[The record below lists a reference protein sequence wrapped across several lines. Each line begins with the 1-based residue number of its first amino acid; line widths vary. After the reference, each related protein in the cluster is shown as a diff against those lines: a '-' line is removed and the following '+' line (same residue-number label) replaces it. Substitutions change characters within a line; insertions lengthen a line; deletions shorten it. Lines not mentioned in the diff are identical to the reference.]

1 MKHFPPTRRNRALW
15 SLGFYLALVTAQ
27 QDCPVTD
34 LSIIAHD
41 GESVGQ
47 ELVHNNVTL
56 YVTGKPSDKAVLYL
70 TDVYG
75 IQLLQNRLLADSF
88 GRAGYFVVAP
98 DLFNGTPSTLD
109 LNEMSRTQL
118 ESFLAAATP
127 EETDAL
133 IATGVDYLRNVQNIT
148 RIATTG
154 YCFGGRYAFRW
165 LSEEK
170 GLKVGFAA
178 HPSNLQDSEITA
190 ITGAVGVAAADAD
203 GMMPPE
209 RRSQIEALLLNT
221 TQPYTLSLYG
231 SVSHGFGVR
240 ANISDPRQKFGK
252 EQAFFQAVR
261 WFDTWL

>member
-1 MKHFPPTRRNRALW
+1 MLGYKLLPALLSIGLCLSAATTNR
-15 SLGFYLALVTAQ
+15 
-27 QDCPVTD
+27 DCPVTD
-34 LSIIAHD
+34 VSVIAHD
-41 GESVGQ
+41 GVSVGK
-47 ELVHNNVTL
+47 EVVHNNVTL
-56 YVTGKPSDKAVLYL
+56 YVTGKRSDKAVLYL

-109 LNEMSRTQL
+109 LNEMSPTQL
-118 ESFLAAATP
+118 SSFLAAATP

-133 IATGVDYLRNVQNIT
+133 IATAVDYLRKVKKIT
-148 RIATTG
+148 KIAATG

-165 LSEEK
+165 LSAEK

-178 HPSNLQDSEITA
+178 HPSNLQDAEISA
-190 ITGAVGVAAADAD
+190 IKGAAGIAAADGD
-203 GMMPPE
+203 SMMPPA
-209 RRSQIEALLLNT
+209 RRSLIEALLLNT
-221 TQPYTLSLYG
+221 TQPYSLSLYG

-240 ANISDPRQKFGK
+240 ANVTDPRQKFGK

-261 WFDTWL
+261 WFDSWL